1 MIKKFNEI
9 SRFFKSMICTPLCVV
24 SIPIDDAS
32 VCCGLANSHPYCVH
46 LEKKADKEEL
56 YGGREREVIG
66 NGCRRR

>member
-1 MIKKFNEI
+1 MKYQRFLK
-9 SRFFKSMICTPLCVV
+9 SRICTIRATPLCVV

-32 VCCGLANSHPYCVH
+32 VCCGLANLHPYYAH

-66 NGCRRR
+66 NNCRRR